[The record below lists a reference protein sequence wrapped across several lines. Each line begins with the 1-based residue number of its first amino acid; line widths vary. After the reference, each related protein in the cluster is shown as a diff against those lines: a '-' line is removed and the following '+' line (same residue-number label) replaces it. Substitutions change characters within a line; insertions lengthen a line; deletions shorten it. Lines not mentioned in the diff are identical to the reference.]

1 MSNHHGGHYYYSA
14 NMTAYDDDVVFYVS
28 RLTKN
33 YEYGPLGPHTMRN
46 FDTHQ
51 TICVW
56 IMKFIGVLSMIASYF
71 IIRDIVIR
79 YYNRERIRL
88 TSKVIFE
95 LSIGDFFGTFFSAV
109 MGTWMVPKESGA
121 YMAAGSVASCTAQ
134 GFLQAFFYG
143 IGITMNA
150 VLAITYYQLVKNER
164 ADGTR
169 TKRNTRLILLL
180 PPLIPLLLS
189 IGPLFN
195 NGYNYTDISI
205 CGIGEYPLGCL
216 VVFEI
221 FDKCTRGT
229 RAIGMKYLQLSYI
242 LLINIIIVTSVV
254 LMICYAK
261 SKDRKMNRSSSLTNS
276 VSITNNNNSRSDD
289 IYAINVRNGNSN
301 NNATSKKFLWQGL
314 WYVACFTTAW
324 FPWYVWQW
332 IRITDKGYLIMN
344 DFQSVSLFYILSI
357 THPSQGFLNALVF
370 FRPSYLKYRYR
381 DEREWRLASICR
393 VLHIPVPRI
402 LLVEW
407 WASWLG
413 NRKEEEDVEYDSRIE
428 MNNEGAK
435 PNVVSAPRSACSK
448 SLVKWKEEEE
458 KADDDV
464 IKPSAPQD
472 MGSSS

>member
-1 MSNHHGGHYYYSA
+1 
-14 NMTAYDDDVVFYVS
+14 
-28 RLTKN
+28 
-33 YEYGPLGPHTMRN
+33 
-46 FDTHQ
+46 
-51 TICVW
+51 
-56 IMKFIGVLSMIASYF
+56 MISSYF

-95 LSIGDFFGTFFSAV
+95 LSVGDFFGTFFSAAV
-109 MGTWMVPKESGA
+109 GTWMVPKESGA

-143 IGITMNA
+143 IAITMNA

-195 NGYNYTDISI
+195 DGYNYTDISI

-221 FDKCTRGT
+221 FDECTRGT
-229 RAIGMKYLQLSYI
+229 RAIGMKYIQLSYI

-254 LMICYAK
+254 LMICYSK

-289 IYAINVRNGNSN
+289 YSINGRNNGNNSD
-301 NNATSKKFLWQGL
+301 ATSKKFLWQGL

-381 DEREWRLASICR
+381 DEKEWRLASICR

-407 WASWLG
+407 WTSLVG
-413 NRKEEEDVEYDSRIE
+413 NGKEEDVEYGSRIE
-428 MNNEGAK
+428 RSNEDAK
-435 PNVVSAPRSACSK
+435 PDVVDAPRSAWSK
-448 SLVKWKEEEE
+448 SLVNWKEEEE
-458 KADDDV
+458 KADDDKDEGRGDDD
-464 IKPSAPQD
+464 IKPPAPQD
-472 MGSSS
+472 MHINS